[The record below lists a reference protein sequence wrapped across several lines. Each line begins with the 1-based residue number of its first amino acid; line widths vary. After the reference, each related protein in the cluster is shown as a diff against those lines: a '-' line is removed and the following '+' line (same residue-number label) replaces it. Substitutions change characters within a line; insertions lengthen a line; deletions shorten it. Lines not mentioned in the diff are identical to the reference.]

1 MLGLNSKLR
10 ELEKLGREIRVGLIG
25 CGQMGRGMISQIE
38 SMKGMRVV
46 ATADLH
52 TTFIQ
57 QAYIKAGV
65 NEQSI
70 VITNEIEEAEKKQL
84 SKEKVIGTVYS
95 ELVTSLPSVDVIV
108 DATGVPNIGAEIA
121 WKAIFE

>member
-1 MLGLNSKLR
+1 MNIKVGITSRTVFTKAMNRNFKIIFITKLFWEVSFMLGLNYKLR

-70 VITNEIEEAEKKQL
+70 VITNELEEAEKAIEQG
-84 SKEKVIGTVYS
+84 KVIGTH
-95 ELVTSLPSVDVIV
+95 
-108 DATGVPNIGAEIA
+108 
-121 WKAIFE
+121 